1 MANIKDT
8 QAIFTALTESRNKA
22 KMANPATIK
31 KESKEVITESPDV
44 KMFTGSLLRESED
57 VADDILDNIVVVTDP
72 DKTVDDLEVRADE
85 IQDAIDGTPE
95 GEAAFS
101 DEYVGD
107 KVYACPICGESFFAD
122 EDYVEGDMCP
132 ICKAEPQDG
141 FLAQG
146 VVAPAQPE
154 EDIIDDAEAVPVD
167 DDVKPEE
174 DVIEDDVVKDDV
186 VEPEDE
192 TKEESVEPKYKKEC
206 AEADAAIEIEVDL
219 NDNTVEISKPT
230 EVGVDIDE
238 CSFDDALD
246 QFVEENY
253 KKSLKSLKVK
263 ECFYNNKEDVLELEC
278 EAVTAKDVKVPITLK
293 MTESRARDNKAL
305 LKAVES
311 TKAFKIESKTPAFTF
326 RVVRENNVITCES
339 MSYSYVTNHHSAG
352 KVKVEGFCRARKDK

>member
-22 KMANPATIK
+22 RMAKPAAIK

-107 KVYACPICGESFFAD
+107 KVYACPVCGESFFAD

-146 VVAPAQPE
+146 VVAPVQPE
-154 EDIIDDAEAVPVD
+154 EEIIDDTEAVMVD

-174 DVIEDDVVKDDV
+174 DVVEDDVVEV
-186 VEPEDE
+186 EDE
-192 TKEESVEPKYKKEC
+192 AKEESVKPEYKKEC

-219 NDNTVEISKPT
+219 TDNTVEISKPA

-263 ECFYNNKEDVLELEC
+263 ECIYDKKEDVLELEC
-278 EAVTAKDVKVPITLK
+278 EAITAKGAKVPVTLK
-293 MTESRARDNKAL
+293 MTESRARGNKAL
-305 LKAVES
+305 LKAVEA

-326 RVVRENNVITCES
+326 RVVKENNVITCES
-339 MSYSYVTNHHSAG
+339 MSYSYITNHHSAG